1 MVRPTV
7 PPNTPTPPL
16 RTLDF
21 AIAPSHGLERLEQAD
36 LIALPAVSDA
46 RVRLAGDPSSARRF
60 PEDLLEALHRAI
72 HRGARVLSVCSGAF
86 ILGDAGLLD
95 DRRCTT
101 HWRHH
106 FRIWPGVTPT
116 PTAVCSAATP
126 RPSPVSFS
134 HSPPKSSNIGSMR
147 FVLRV
152 LVSAAALGVATWA
165 VSGIELLAGSG
176 WTRVGTLLAVALI
189 FGLINAT
196 LKPLIKVI
204 GCAFYVLT
212 LGLAALVVNG
222 LLLWLTSV
230 VAGDLT
236 LPFHVTGFWPAF
248 WGAIVVGLVSWL
260 LNLLIGDNRRRKDGK
275 DEPPPVRVVRVR

>member
-1 MVRPTV
+1 
-7 PPNTPTPPL
+7 
-16 RTLDF
+16 
-21 AIAPSHGLERLEQAD
+21 
-36 LIALPAVSDA
+36 
-46 RVRLAGDPSSARRF
+46 
-60 PEDLLEALHRAI
+60 
-72 HRGARVLSVCSGAF
+72 
-86 ILGDAGLLD
+86 
-95 DRRCTT
+95 
-101 HWRHH
+101 
-106 FRIWPGVTPT
+106 
-116 PTAVCSAATP
+116 
-126 RPSPVSFS
+126 
-134 HSPPKSSNIGSMR
+134 MR
-147 FVLRV
+147 FLLRV

-176 WTRVGTLLAVALI
+176 WTRVGTLLAVAVI

-230 VAGDLT
+230 IAGDLT

-260 LNLLIGDNRRRKDGK
+260 LNLLIGDKRKRDN
-275 DEPPPVRVVRVR
+275 EPPPVRVVRVH

>member
-1 MVRPTV
+1 
-7 PPNTPTPPL
+7 
-16 RTLDF
+16 
-21 AIAPSHGLERLEQAD
+21 
-36 LIALPAVSDA
+36 
-46 RVRLAGDPSSARRF
+46 
-60 PEDLLEALHRAI
+60 
-72 HRGARVLSVCSGAF
+72 
-86 ILGDAGLLD
+86 
-95 DRRCTT
+95 
-101 HWRHH
+101 
-106 FRIWPGVTPT
+106 
-116 PTAVCSAATP
+116 
-126 RPSPVSFS
+126 
-134 HSPPKSSNIGSMR
+134 MR

-230 VAGDLT
+230 IAGDLS

-248 WGAIVVGLVSWL
+248 WGAIIVGLVSWL
-260 LNLLIGDNRRRKDGK
+260 LNLLIGDKRRRN